1 MKKIAAVRDA
11 VDSVWTRISAVG
23 LLVVFLFVFAGCI
36 RQATTSGTTTGQ
48 RETGPPASRPVKWP
62 TDDIAVAIRTPDEAR
77 AFLARYLEECVL
89 PLWTSPS
96 LVDHK
101 YGGFLNVVD
110 AEGRPVGQKTK
121 PLLAH
126 LRLLFAYAVAIQRA
140 RSPAERADLR
150 SRFDAGM
157 RYLGT
162 RFRDPRDG
170 GWFFALGVDG
180 RPVSSDKP
188 VLGQYYAVYI
198 LAEIARMLGHSG
210 AARLARETFDRIEP
224 RAHDA
229 VYGGYLNDWTL
240 PPEAAT
246 NAVKSTGLNFHVLL
260 ALAALH
266 RIDPRP
272 AETKRIRELLR
283 LAKTRFVYA
292 PSGNVWISL
301 HRDWRPLHM
310 PPGSGDLTLYG
321 HNAELVWYCMEA
333 QDVLGMPFDVNGEWL
348 RSVAGAVVRYGWTP
362 EGALQA
368 MGLVS
373 GPVTCTEV
381 HYWNQAE
388 AMILFIRMYEVT
400 GNKRW
405 WRCFQRTTAWT
416 FRHVARPGRRPWR
429 LVVRPDGTPLRKT
442 FPGAEWRAGFH
453 VTRMLLE
460 CDRTLHRL
468 SGAKGRLL
476 QGCSR
481 VEARE

>member
-260 ALAALH
+260 ALAAFALPKPNGFVNYCAS
-266 RIDPRP
+266 R
-272 AETKRIRELLR
+272 R
-283 LAKTRFVYA
+283 LASCMRLPATCGSVCTGTGVRCTCRRDRGILRCTA
-292 PSGNVWISL
+292 TTPNSSG
-301 HRDWRPLHM
+301 
-310 PPGSGDLTLYG
+310 
-321 HNAELVWYCMEA
+321 
-333 QDVLGMPFDVNGEWL
+333 
-348 RSVAGAVVRYGWTP
+348 
-362 EGALQA
+362 
-368 MGLVS
+368 
-373 GPVTCTEV
+373 
-381 HYWNQAE
+381 
-388 AMILFIRMYEVT
+388 
-400 GNKRW
+400 
-405 WRCFQRTTAWT
+405 TAW
-416 FRHVARPGRRPWR
+416 RRRMFLECRSMSMGNGCDRWR
-429 LVVRPDGTPLRKT
+429 GPSCGTAGPLRGPCK
-442 FPGAEWRAGFH
+442 PWGLSAG
-453 VTRMLLE
+453 L
-460 CDRTLHRL
+460 
-468 SGAKGRLL
+468 
-476 QGCSR
+476 
-481 VEARE
+481 